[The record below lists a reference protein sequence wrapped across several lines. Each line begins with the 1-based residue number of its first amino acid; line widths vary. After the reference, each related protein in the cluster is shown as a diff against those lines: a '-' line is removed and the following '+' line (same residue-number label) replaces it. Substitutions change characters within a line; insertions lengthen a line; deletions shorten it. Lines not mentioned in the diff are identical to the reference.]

1 MKFHKSKSSRKN
13 INITRAWWNPMHA
26 CTWLVDARLHP
37 GLDFPISINMLAL
50 HKYHVQIASGDQLLL
65 LNTAGSYS
73 YYFAKEWKV
82 NILIYS
88 VFSRIILTMNVSV
101 HVTEDKYAYFLLKLQ
116 ISEIIRHFSSTM
128 RSDPM

>member
-1 MKFHKSKSSRKN
+1 MVKSHACMYMVGGCKTASRVGFSYFHKHVGF
-13 INITRAWWNPMHA
+13 T
-26 CTWLVDARLHP
+26 
-37 GLDFPISINMLAL
+37 
-50 HKYHVQIASGDQLLL
+50 YHVQIASGDQLLL

-73 YYFAKEWKV
+73 YYFAKERKV